1 MTVFTE
7 FAPAKINLAL
17 HVLARRPDGYHE
29 LDSIVAFADVGD
41 VLTFRESGQTSLT
54 IDGPFAAGLSTG
66 PDNLVLKA
74 MAALQAVAAVPHLHV
89 NLTKNIPVASGIGG
103 GSADAAAMLR
113 GLLRI
118 TGHVLPIGKL
128 QKIAL
133 SLGADVPVCLRGK
146 PCRMQGI
153 GETIT
158 DLPPLPW
165 KAVVLANPLQ
175 PCNTAD
181 VFHHLGLAKGQ
192 THGTAVEW
200 SAPESWRND
209 LTSPALKTLP
219 EIAGVLAAFA
229 AQKQLMASR
238 MSGSGATCFGLA
250 ASIEDAENTAAHLRV
265 RHPHWWIKAA
275 GLLG

>member
-7 FAPAKINLAL
+7 RAPAKINLAL
-17 HVLARRPDGYHE
+17 HVLGRRPDGYHE

-41 VLTFRESGQTSLT
+41 VLNFRRADRTSLT
-54 IDGPFAAGLSTG
+54 IDGPFAAGLSIG

-74 MAALQAVAAVPHLHV
+74 MAALQAVLPLPHINI
-89 NLTKNIPVASGIGG
+89 NLTKNLPVASGMGG

-113 GLLRI
+113 GLLRM
-118 TGHVLPIGKL
+118 TGRVLPSDQL
-128 QKIAL
+128 QQIAL

-158 DLPPLPW
+158 DLPDLPW
-165 KAVVLANPLQ
+165 KAIVLVNPLQ
-175 PCNTAD
+175 PCNTAN
-181 VFHHLGLAKGQ
+181 VFRHLELAKGQ
-192 THGTAVEW
+192 SHGSKLDGTA
-200 SAPESWRND
+200 PETWRND

-219 EIAGVLAAFA
+219 EIASVLTALEAPN
-229 AQKQLMASR
+229 QLQAVR

-250 ASIEDAENTAAHLRV
+250 ASLDQAENTAAHLQKA
-265 RHPHWWIKAA
+265 HPDWWIKAA
-275 GLLG
+275 GLLR

>member
-7 FAPAKINLAL
+7 RATAKINLAL
-17 HVLARRPDGYHE
+17 HVLGRRPDGYHE

-41 VLTFRESGQTSLT
+41 VLNFRLADKTSLT

-66 PDNLVLKA
+66 PDNLVLMA
-74 MAALQAVAAVPHLHV
+74 MAALQAVVPV
-89 NLTKNIPVASGIGG
+89 PSVDIKLTKNLPIASGIGG
-103 GSADAAAMLR
+103 GSADAAAALR
-113 GLLRI
+113 GLLRLA
-118 TGHVLPIGKL
+118 GHSLPRDQL
-128 QKIAL
+128 QHIAL
-133 SLGADVPVCLRGK
+133 SLGADVPVCLRSK

-175 PCNTAD
+175 PCNTAE
-181 VFHHLGLAKGQ
+181 VFRHLGLAKGQ

-219 EIAGVLAAFA
+219 EIAGVLTALENE
-229 AQKQLMASR
+229 KQLLVVR

-250 ASIEDAENTAAHLRV
+250 ATMDDAEAVAVQLRN
-265 RHPHWWIKAA
+265 RNPDWWIKAA
-275 GLLG
+275 LLKR